1 MLQPIFSVK
10 IDQQD
15 DKYGKFVYEPFNN
28 SFAHSI
34 GNALRRTL
42 LSSLPGSAAGYVKFK
57 TSPHLFSTI
66 KGVKESVLDIALN
79 IKQIRF
85 KNPSSDRTVSK
96 LSSKGLGKIY
106 AKDIV
111 GEANVVNGEQYIAE
125 ITDPKAELDFE
136 IIVVSGYGYQ
146 PSEEKVPETD
156 FISLDSAFSPIVK
169 VNFNV
174 EEARVGR
181 KTDYERLILEVWT
194 DGTVK
199 PFDAVK
205 KASEILASHFSSMVE
220 GKVKEEETSTNIST
234 SEVVETRSPAYETI
248 IDELNLPSRVINA
261 LLRENIE
268 TVSDLVERGKED
280 LTNLKGVGRKSI
292 DLIIEEVAK
301 MGVEL
306 K

>member
-1 MLQPIFSVK
+1 MIQPIFSVK
-10 IDQQD
+10 IEQQD
-15 DKYGKFVYEPFNN
+15 ERYGKFVYEPFNN

-42 LSSLPGSAAGYVKFK
+42 LSSLPGSAAAYVQFK
-57 TSPHLFSTI
+57 KAPHLFSTI

-79 IKQIRF
+79 LKQIRF
-85 KNPSSDRTVSK
+85 RNTNSDRSLSK
-96 LSSKGLGKIY
+96 LSVKGLGKIY

-111 GEANVVNGEQYIAE
+111 GEAEVINGDQYIAE
-125 ITDPKAELDFE
+125 ITDSKSELEIE
-136 IIVVSGYGYQ
+136 IIVISGYGYQ
-146 PSEEKVPETD
+146 PSEEKLPETD
-156 FISLDSAFSPIVK
+156 FIALDSAFSPIVK

-205 KASEILASHFSSMVE
+205 EASKILASHFSSMVE
-220 GKVKEEETSTNIST
+220 GKEKVEEISNNNP
-234 SEVVETRSPAYETI
+234 SMEVVETKSPAYETI

-280 LTNLKGVGRKSI
+280 LTNLKGVGKKSI
-292 DLIIEEVAK
+292 DLIIDEVAK